1 MLFVDGENFTLRAQ
15 ELAKQKGLKLT
26 VDPTNYLQDVFVWI
40 PKWHPLR
47 APSYS
52 RFFSVENSLGTRA
65 YYYTSVVGDEA
76 KIDSVRHSLR
86 TLGFDP
92 QVFKKLSG
100 AAKSKG
106 VDIALTK
113 DMLSHAFQDHYTDA
127 LLIAGD
133 GDYVP
138 LIAEVKRFGK
148 RVYVGFF
155 DGPGLGLSEEIRRV
169 ADSFVDMS
177 DLFVKTWRERI
188 EASEEARRVR

>member
-1 MLFVDGENFTLRAQ
+1 MLFVDGENFTIRAQ
-15 ELAKQKGLKLT
+15 ELAKQKGLKLGA
-26 VDPTNYLQDVFVWI
+26 DPANYLQDVFVWHTRTFPI
-40 PKWHPLR
+40 
-47 APSYS
+47 
-52 RFFSVENSLGTRA
+52 ENSLGTRA

-76 KIDSVRHSLR
+76 KIDSVRHNLR

-138 LIAEVKRFGK
+138 LIAEVKRFGET
-148 RVYVGFF
+148 
-155 DGPGLGLSEEIRRV
+155 GLRWLLRR
-169 ADSFVDMS
+169 SG
-177 DLFVKTWRERI
+177 
-188 EASEEARRVR
+188 ARLIGRN